1 VYANPFSHRRELN
14 YKSYQMESTP
24 VFGATVEEDVE
35 IAAEIAKAVAGAGF
49 LRSKIA
55 V

>member
-1 VYANPFSHRRELN
+1 
-14 YKSYQMESTP
+14 MESTP